1 MSTTSTPASRH
12 NISPYAQA
20 LACDHYY
27 HLGLDTDM
35 DLQALFGDV
44 KYFVMMGSPTRAE
57 TFAEVMANAFVEQGL
72 PKPTVMRL
80 GKTER
85 YSMFKCGS
93 VISVSHGM
101 GGPSLHIL
109 MNEVAKLCNHVGIID
124 TVKWIRLGTSGGCG
138 VAPGTVV
145 CTTQAINDEIKPCWR
160 TVQLGKVFE
169 IPTDVLDM
177 QFVDDIIAS
186 APEDIPVV
194 KGKTMAADDFF
205 EGQGRTDG
213 ALTPWYTEEDKINFI
228 HKMHDA
234 GVRNIEME
242 SVALMGFCQRA
253 KIPAACV
260 CVTLVN
266 RLEGD
271 QITSTKRQLAK
282 FNEYSIRVVSNFIAT
297 TEAKTTAH

>member
-1 MSTTSTPASRH
+1 MSTTSTPASKH

-57 TFAEVMANAFVEQGL
+57 TFAE
-72 PKPTVMRL
+72 
-80 GKTER
+80 
-85 YSMFKCGS
+85 
-93 VISVSHGM
+93 
-101 GGPSLHIL
+101 
-109 MNEVAKLCNHVGIID
+109 
-124 TVKWIRLGTSGGCG
+124 
-138 VAPGTVV
+138 
-145 CTTQAINDEIKPCWR
+145 
-160 TVQLGKVFE
+160 
-169 IPTDVLDM
+169 
-177 QFVDDIIAS
+177 
-186 APEDIPVV
+186 
-194 KGKTMAADDFF
+194 
-205 EGQGRTDG
+205 GRTDG